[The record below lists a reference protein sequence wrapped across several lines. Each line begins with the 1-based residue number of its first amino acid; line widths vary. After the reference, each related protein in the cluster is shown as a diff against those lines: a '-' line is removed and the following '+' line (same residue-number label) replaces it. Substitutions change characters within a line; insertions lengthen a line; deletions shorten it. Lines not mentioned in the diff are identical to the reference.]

1 MAVVEV
7 HDLQKTFK
15 GKEAVRGLDFQLEHG
30 KVIAL
35 LGPNGAGK
43 TTTLRML
50 SGLLKPTKGSI
61 RFTGADEKEDIRK
74 YIGFLPQYP
83 SFHQWMTGKEFL
95 VYVGQLAH
103 LTKSEA
109 KERADQLLKKVGI
122 ADAANQRIGKYS
134 GGMKQRLGIAQAMIH
149 QPQLLML
156 DEPVSSLDPIGRREV
171 LQLME
176 ELKEQTTI
184 LFSTHILGDAE
195 EICDD
200 LLLMHNGKIVESGPI
215 RELQNKHQT
224 SLLEIVIDDAPES
237 YITAL
242 KSLDAV
248 QNCELEKG
256 KLLVSVNDTHKA
268 REQILQLAVQGK
280 WPLMKFELRR
290 TTLEEMFMK
299 VVAN

>member
-7 HDLQKTFK
+7 RQLQKTFK
-15 GKEAVRGLDFQLEHG
+15 GKEAVRGLDFDLEQG

-50 SGLLKPTKGSI
+50 SGLLKPTNGTI
-61 RFTGADEKEDIRK
+61 RFSESSEEEDIRK

-83 SFHQWMTGKEFL
+83 SFHTWMTGIEFL
-95 VYVGQLAH
+95 IYVGQLAH
-103 LTKSEA
+103 LSKAEA

-122 ADAANQRIGKYS
+122 ADAANRRIGKYS

-195 EICDD
+195 EICDE
-200 LLLMHNGKIVESGPI
+200 LLLMHNGEILESGPI
-215 RELQNKHQT
+215 HELQTKHQT
-224 SLLEIVIDDAPES
+224 SLLEIITQDNPEM
-237 YITAL
+237 YIERL
-242 KSLDAV
+242 KSFESVDD
-248 QNCELEKG
+248 CHLEKD
-256 KLLVSVNDTHKA
+256 KLLVAVNDMDKA
-268 REQILQLAVQGK
+268 RTEILQAALQEK
-280 WPLMKFELRR
+280 WPLIKFELRR

-299 VVAN
+299 VVGG

>member
-7 HDLQKTFK
+7 RQLEKSFK
-15 GKEAVRGLDFQLEHG
+15 GKEAVKGLDFELQRG

-50 SGLLKPTKGSI
+50 SGLLKPTKGTI
-61 RFTGADEKEDIRK
+61 RFSETEESEDIRK
-74 YIGFLPQYP
+74 HIGFLPQYP
-83 SFHQWMTGKEFL
+83 SFHSWMTGKEFL
-95 VYVGQLAH
+95 IYVGQLAH
-103 LTKSEA
+103 LSKDEA
-109 KERADQLLKKVGI
+109 QERANELLEKVGI
-122 ADAANQRIGKYS
+122 ANAANQRIGKYS

-200 LLLMHNGKIVESGPI
+200 LLLMHNGKILESGPI
-215 RELQNKHQT
+215 KELQIKHQT
-224 SLLEIVIDDAPES
+224 SLLEIIIEENPETYIDRLKAFES
-237 YITAL
+237 IEDC
-242 KSLDAV
+242 K
-248 QNCELEKG
+248 LEKG
-256 KLLVSVNDTHKA
+256 KLLVAVNDMDKA
-268 REQILQLAVQGK
+268 RTQILQAALQEK
-280 WPLMKFELRR
+280 WPLIKFELRR

-299 VVAN
+299 VVSG

>member
-7 HDLQKTFK
+7 RQLEKSFK
-15 GKEAVRGLDFQLEHG
+15 GKEAVKGLDFELQRG

-50 SGLLKPTKGSI
+50 SGLLKPTKGTI
-61 RFTGADEKEDIRK
+61 RFSETNEHEDIRNH
-74 YIGFLPQYP
+74 IGFLPQYP
-83 SFHQWMTGKEFL
+83 SFHSWMTGKEFL
-95 VYVGQLAH
+95 IYVGQLAH
-103 LTKSEA
+103 LSKDEA
-109 KERADQLLKKVGI
+109 QERANELLEKVGI
-122 ADAANQRIGKYS
+122 ANAANQRIGKYS

-200 LLLMHNGKIVESGPI
+200 LLLMHNGKILESGPI
-215 RELQNKHQT
+215 KELQIKHQT
-224 SLLEIVIDDAPES
+224 SLLEIIIEENPETYIDRLKAFES
-237 YITAL
+237 IEDC
-242 KSLDAV
+242 K
-248 QNCELEKG
+248 LEKG
-256 KLLVSVNDTHKA
+256 KLLVAVNDMDKA
-268 REQILQLAVQGK
+268 RTQILQAALQEK
-280 WPLMKFELRR
+280 WPLIKFELRR

-299 VVAN
+299 VVSG

>member
-7 HDLQKTFK
+7 RQLEKSFK
-15 GKEAVRGLDFQLEHG
+15 GKEAVKGLDFELQRG

-50 SGLLKPTKGSI
+50 SGLLKPTKGTI
-61 RFTGADEKEDIRK
+61 RFSETNENEDIRNH
-74 YIGFLPQYP
+74 IGFLPQYP
-83 SFHQWMTGKEFL
+83 SFHSWMTGKEFL
-95 VYVGQLAH
+95 IYVGQLAH
-103 LTKSEA
+103 LSKDEA
-109 KERADQLLKKVGI
+109 QERANELLEKVGI
-122 ADAANQRIGKYS
+122 ANAANQRIGKYS

-200 LLLMHNGKIVESGPI
+200 LLLMHNGKILESGPI
-215 RELQNKHQT
+215 KELQIKHQT
-224 SLLEIVIDDAPES
+224 SLLEIIIEENPETYIDRLKAFES
-237 YITAL
+237 IEDC
-242 KSLDAV
+242 K
-248 QNCELEKG
+248 LEKG
-256 KLLVSVNDTHKA
+256 KLLVAVNDMDKA
-268 REQILQLAVQGK
+268 RTQILQAALQEK
-280 WPLMKFELRR
+280 WPLIKFELRR

-299 VVAN
+299 VVSG

>member
-7 HDLQKTFK
+7 RQLQKTFK
-15 GKEAVRGLDFQLEHG
+15 GKEAVRGLDFDLEQG

-50 SGLLKPTKGSI
+50 SGLLKPTNGTI
-61 RFTGADEKEDIRK
+61 RFSESSEEEDIRK

-83 SFHQWMTGKEFL
+83 SFHTWMTGREFL
-95 VYVGQLAH
+95 IYVGQLAH
-103 LTKSEA
+103 LSKEEA

-122 ADAANQRIGKYS
+122 ADAANRRIGKYS

-195 EICDD
+195 EICDE
-200 LLLMHNGKIVESGPI
+200 LLLMHNGEILESGPI
-215 RELQNKHQT
+215 HELQTKHQT
-224 SLLEIVIDDAPES
+224 SLLEIITQDNPEM
-237 YITAL
+237 YIERL
-242 KSLDAV
+242 KSFESVDD
-248 QNCELEKG
+248 CHLEKD
-256 KLLVSVNDTHKA
+256 KLLVAVNDMDKA
-268 REQILQLAVQGK
+268 RTEILQAALQEK
-280 WPLMKFELRR
+280 WPLIKFELRR

-299 VVAN
+299 VVGG